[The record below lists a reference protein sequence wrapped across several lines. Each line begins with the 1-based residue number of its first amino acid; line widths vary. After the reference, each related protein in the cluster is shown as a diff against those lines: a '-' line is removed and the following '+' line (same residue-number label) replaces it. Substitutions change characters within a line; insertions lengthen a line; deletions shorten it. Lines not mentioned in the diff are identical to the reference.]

1 MVILFR
7 WQIVFLENVKSRN
20 FSINSSL
27 FRPTVCMNEQ
37 ARIEREP
44 YYRTRSTLLIP
55 ESYFKRYFWR
65 SPYIKVGQWA
75 LGGFLAI
82 LMDDPKLEYK
92 LSFLERTGKWKK
104 QYQEEGQDLCRVNF
118 YPDDR
123 DWGRLSAIAN
133 ATGYSRCYIFVYLM
147 LIAMGVISLEDGGA
161 SPVWVKGH
169 WNPEVLCTIFVD
181 AVTRKLTRIL
191 QT

>member
-1 MVILFR
+1 
-7 WQIVFLENVKSRN
+7 
-20 FSINSSL
+20 
-27 FRPTVCMNEQ
+27 MNEQ
-37 ARIEREP
+37 TRIDREP
-44 YYRTRSTLLIP
+44 YYRSRSTLLIP
-55 ESYFKRYFWR
+55 ESCFNRFFWR

-75 LGGFLAI
+75 LGGFLGM
-82 LMDDPKLEYK
+82 LMDDPLLEYK
-92 LSFLERTGKWKK
+92 LSFLERSGKWKK
-104 QYQEEGQDLCRVNF
+104 QYQEEGQALVRVNF

-123 DWGRLSAIAN
+123 DWGRLTAISN

-147 LIAMGVISLEDGGA
+147 LILLGVISLENGGT

-169 WNPEVLCTIFVD
+169 WNPEVYCSVCVD

>member
-1 MVILFR
+1 MH
-7 WQIVFLENVKSRN
+7 
-20 FSINSSL
+20 
-27 FRPTVCMNEQ
+27 EQ
-37 ARIEREP
+37 TRIDREP

-55 ESYFKRYFWR
+55 ESYFRRYFWR
-65 SPYIKVGQWA
+65 SPYIKVGHLA
-75 LGGFLAI
+75 LGAYLSM
-82 LMDDPKLEYK
+82 LMNDPRLEYK

-104 QYQEEGQDLCRVNF
+104 QYQDEGQNLCRVNF

-147 LIAMGVISLEDGGA
+147 LIAMGVISLEDGGTHRF
-161 SPVWVKGH
+161 WVEGY
-169 WNPEVLCTIFVD
+169 WNPLVFCSISVD
-181 AVTRKLTRIL
+181 AATRNLTRIL